1 MSPDIFLHNTLSGK
15 KEKFSPLKKG
25 EVRMYSCGPTVYDFA
40 HIGNFRSFLVSDLFV
55 RVLRYAG
62 YKVIKAQNITDVGHL
77 TADSDDGEDKIL
89 KKARL
94 EKKDPFAIARF
105 FEDAF
110 IADEKILRIEPPDF
124 RPRATDFIPEQIA
137 LAQTLIAKGFA
148 YVVNGSVYFRTKKFK
163 NYGALSGNKLKDLLA
178 GARVETIA
186 EKEDPLDFALWKRA
200 EENHL
205 MQWDSPWGRGFP
217 GWHAECSAMSTKL
230 LGLPFDIHTGGEDNI
245 FPHHE
250 CEIAQ
255 NECSSGISPSVRFWL
270 HVKHL
275 LVDGKKMSKSV
286 GNFFTIRDLIA
297 KGWRG
302 EEIRFALLGA
312 HYRSSLN
319 FTEESLAQARSS
331 IARLEE
337 ARRIFTSVAETAP
350 SRLPRA
356 AKTFSPLQE
365 GREKFQKALFDDLNV
380 ADALA
385 VVFDL
390 VREGMKKREE
400 GKLSPSDARALSN
413 FLEEDFGSIFD
424 VLSISDAVSAKD
436 KQKIEK
442 MIAERNTFRAEKNWK
457 QSDRIRDELL
467 AEGIELIDEKDGKTS
482 WKRK

>member
-1 MSPDIFLHNTLSGK
+1 MSDIFFHNTLSGK
-15 KEKFSPLKKG
+15 KEKFVPLKTG
-25 EVRMYSCGPTVYDFA
+25 EVKMYSCGPTVYDFA
-40 HIGNFRSFLVSDLFV
+40 HIGNFRSFLVSDLLV

-62 YKVIKAQNITDVGHL
+62 YKVTKVQNITDVGHL
-77 TADSDDGEDKIL
+77 IADSDDGEDKIL

-94 EKKDPFAIARF
+94 EKKDPFAIACF
-105 FEDAF
+105 FEEAF
-110 IADEKILRIEPPDF
+110 VADEKILRILPPEF
-124 RPRATDFIPEQIA
+124 RPRATEYIPEQIT
-137 LAQTLIAKGFA
+137 LAENLIKRGFA

-163 NYGALSGNKLKDLLA
+163 NYGALSGNKLKDLMA
-178 GARVETIA
+178 GARVEVNF
-186 EKEDPLDFALWKRA
+186 EKEDPMDFALWKRA

-205 MQWDSPWGRGFP
+205 MQWKSPWGQGFP

-255 NECSSGISPSVRFWL
+255 NECSSGISPSVRYWL

-286 GNFFTIRDLIA
+286 GNFFTIRDLVE
-297 KGWRG
+297 KGWKG
-302 EEIRFALLGA
+302 EEIRYALLNA
-312 HYRSSLN
+312 HYRSALN

-337 ARRIFTSVAETAP
+337 ARRIFGSVQI
-350 SRLPRA
+350 A

-365 GREKFQKALFDDLNV
+365 ERERFHTALFDDLNV

-390 VREGMKKREE
+390 VREGMKLREQR
-400 GKLSPSDARALSN
+400 KLTDEMAGAIVE
-413 FLEEDFGSIFD
+413 FLDKDFNQIFD
-424 VLSISDAVSAKD
+424 VLGGEKLSVKD
-436 KQKIEK
+436 QQKIEK
-442 MIAERNTFRAEKNWK
+442 MVAERNKFRAEKNWK
-457 QSDRIRDELL
+457 ESDRIRDELL
-467 AEGIELIDEKDGKTS
+467 QKFHVEIMDEQGKTS
-482 WKRK
+482 WKLKN